1 MARVNHPSPS
11 ASHFVCQLPSART
24 LVYLSWTIAG
34 LGCALRITST
44 GPQTL
49 HVAEGESADIGCQYQ
64 VEATD
69 LGALDVEWS
78 IMSPDTTKVDQVVLT
93 YAHEEVFE
101 YPSPVSG
108 RLSFL
113 EADPSLGNAS
123 VRLVSLRITDTNTFQ
138 CKVKKAPGIDSRKV
152 TVGVH
157 VRPQKPECW
166 IDRSGEQG
174 QDVRL
179 HCVSHLGSPPLTYSW
194 ARISKPHEG
203 LPRGST
209 ADHSSGI
216 LLIRNSTS
224 ESYGTYQC
232 TVRNL
237 VGHEDCLIILSA
249 GSDSRDVGPI
259 VGAVLGTLLAL
270 LLLLFLLWLLCC
282 RRHRKHNETAYDI
295 REDALPPVSRE
306 PSIRSVRSYKAHQ
319 ARKDRR
325 LTFYRHL
332 QDDSA
337 PQDPAA
343 DPAVNAKPLPAR
355 PRPVYVV

>member
-78 IMSPDTTKVDQVVLT
+78 IMSPDTTKVDQVVSLYDRGQHGDRYRVLT

-157 VRPQKPECW
+157 
-166 IDRSGEQG
+166 
-174 QDVRL
+174 
-179 HCVSHLGSPPLTYSW
+179 
-194 ARISKPHEG
+194 
-203 LPRGST
+203 
-209 ADHSSGI
+209 DHSSGI